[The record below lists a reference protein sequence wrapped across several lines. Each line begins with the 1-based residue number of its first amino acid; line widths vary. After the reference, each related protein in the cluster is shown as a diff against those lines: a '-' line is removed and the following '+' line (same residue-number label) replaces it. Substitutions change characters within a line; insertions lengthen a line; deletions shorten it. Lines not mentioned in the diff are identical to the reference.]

1 MNLIEPSV
9 NIVPPMPTFQKIE
22 MITRVC
28 TGTQDKCSD
37 NETDAMAFCNK
48 LIERGHMSPFEHVR
62 LYFEYDPVHMRTL
75 HYKDDKAPY
84 GVGDRIGKYDGY
96 HYSSNCRDLI
106 AEGETLE
113 KMLEYEEEAD
123 YMTVCFDID
132 IGLSRELIRHRQMS
146 FMERSTRYCACDTF
160 VIPLPVWNEWDRGS
174 RASFE
179 CFCDDALAN
188 YNIMLQGGVQ
198 KQYARAM
205 LPLCTA
211 TKLYMTGMYNQW
223 VDVLKLRL
231 GTGSHPSMK
240 YIMNKLVNLP
250 EFPEQIKKEVFA

>member
-1 MNLIEPSV
+1 MKLIEPSV
-9 NIVPPMPTFQKIE
+9 SIVPKMPTFQKIE

-37 NETDAMAFCNK
+37 NETDAMSFCNK

-62 LYFEYDPVHMRTL
+62 VNAVNEDKVYDTDV
-75 HYKDDKAPY
+75 DSPY
-84 GVGDRIGKYDGY
+84 GLWDRLRIPDGLHFTLNVRDVLAVGKPF
-96 HYSSNCRDLI
+96 
-106 AEGETLE
+106 E
-113 KMLEYEEEAD
+113 KIVEYEEASD
-123 YMTVCFDID
+123 YMTICFDID

-179 CFCDDALAN
+179 CFCDDALTN
-188 YNIMLQGGVQ
+188 YNSMLRGGVQ

-211 TKLYMTGMYNQW
+211 TKLYVTGMYNQW
-223 VDVLKLRL
+223 IDVLKLRL

-240 YIMNKLVNLP
+240 YIMNKLINLP
-250 EFPEQIKKEVFA
+250 EFPEQIKKELV

>member
-28 TGTQDKCSD
+28 TGTQDKCSN
-37 NETDAMAFCNK
+37 NETDAMIFCNK
-48 LIERGHMSPFEHVR
+48 LITRGHMSPFEHVR
-62 LYFEYDPVHMRTL
+62 LYFKYNPCHQSKLWYR
-75 HYKDDKAPY
+75 DKHPY
-84 GVGDRIGKYDGY
+84 GVNDRVVGYDGY
-96 HYSSNCRDLI
+96 YYSANCRDLI

-113 KMLEYEEEAD
+113 KMLEYEEEAN

-211 TKLYMTGMYNQW
+211 TKLYVTGMYNQW

-250 EFPEQIKKEVFA
+250 EFPEQIKKEVLA

>member
-1 MNLIEPSV
+1 
-9 NIVPPMPTFQKIE
+9 MPTFQKIE

-37 NETDAMAFCNK
+37 NETDAIKFCSK

-75 HYKDDKAPY
+75 HYKDDKTPY
-84 GVGDRIGKYDGY
+84 GVSDRIGKYDGY

-106 AEGETLE
+106 AEGETLK

-146 FMERSTRYCACDTF
+146 FMERSTRYCTCDTF
-160 VIPLPVWNEWDRGS
+160 VIPLPIWNEWDRES
-174 RASFE
+174 RADFE
-179 CFCDDALAN
+179 CYCYDALTN
-188 YNIMLQGGVQ
+188 YTSMLRGGVQ

-211 TKLYMTGMYNQW
+211 TKLYVTGMYKQW

-240 YIMNKLVNLP
+240 YVMNKLISLP
-250 EFPEQIKKEVFA
+250 EFPEQIKKEVLA

>member
-28 TGTQDKCSD
+28 TGTQDKCSN

-62 LYFEYDPVHMRTL
+62 LVVPYDAYADYLEDHCNIYGLLDRTSQI
-75 HYKDDKAPY
+75 YKD
-84 GVGDRIGKYDGY
+84 
-96 HYSSNCRDLI
+96 SSIKINARDYL
-106 AEGETLE
+106 ACTGNLE
-113 KMLEYEEEAD
+113 DLMNYKEADD
-123 YMTVCFDID
+123 YMTVCFGID
-132 IGLSRELIRHRQMS
+132 IGISRELIRHRQMS

-160 VIPLPVWNEWDRGS
+160 VIPLPVWNEWDRLS
-174 RASFE
+174 RAGFE
-179 CFCDDALAN
+179 NNCYDALAN

-250 EFPEQIKKEVFA
+250 EFPEQIKKEVLL

>member
-9 NIVPPMPTFQKIE
+9 SIVPPMPTFQKIE

-28 TGTQDKCSD
+28 TGTQDKCSN

-62 LYFEYDPVHMRTL
+62 LYFEYDPAHQRKMY
-75 HYKDDKAPY
+75 YKDKAPY
-84 GVGDRIGKYDGY
+84 GVSDRIIGYDGY
-96 HYSSNCRDLI
+96 HYSANCRDLI
-106 AEGETLE
+106 AEGNDFNKLS
-113 KMLEYEEEAD
+113 EYEEASD

-211 TKLYMTGMYNQW
+211 TKLYMTGMYTQW

-250 EFPEQIKKEVFA
+250 EFPEQIKKEVLA